1 MYKHRK
7 YTSIILLCLTAFPT
21 AVALISSLCILWIKH
36 EMKEKLEISHL
47 HTITI
52 KNTDIRWNEIHQEII
67 LGNTLF
73 DVKSYST
80 KGDFTTFEG
89 IYDKEEMSL
98 SNLAEN
104 SISTSKENKQLT
116 QMGIFFQQLQYM
128 YDQTEYKLWSGV
140 QKIRNRTYIE
150 NHYSSPTPS
159 NPTPPPDSSMFISSV
174 QFINELNIRDEN
186 EAYTCALFGI
196 AHPCNAECTG
206 LKRQFYCNKRAG

>member
-1 MYKHRK
+1 
-7 YTSIILLCLTAFPT
+7 
-21 AVALISSLCILWIKH
+21 
-36 EMKEKLEISHL
+36 MKEKLEISHL

-73 DVKSYST
+73 DVKSYTT

-140 QKIRNRTYIE
+140 QKIRNGIFIE
-150 NHYSSPTPS
+150 NHYSSPIPS
-159 NPTPPPDSSMFISSV
+159 NPTPPPDSSMFI
-174 QFINELNIRDEN
+174 
-186 EAYTCALFGI
+186 
-196 AHPCNAECTG
+196 
-206 LKRQFYCNKRAG
+206 